1 MRVELSWMYSNTG
14 DHLKAFNVI
23 KDVIKDHPDH
33 MPLYYQFGLL
43 SSNTSIYSDKAVECL
58 KKYLQRAPIEKLPWT
73 DYAHYFLGRMSEF
86 NKEIAMAIKEY
97 ENALKIDRKNKHAN
111 EALNNLIK
119 K

>member
-1 MRVELSWMYSNTG
+1 
-14 DHLKAFNVI
+14 
-23 KDVIKDHPDH
+23 
-33 MPLYYQFGLL
+33 
-43 SSNTSIYSDKAVECL
+43 VECL

-73 DYAHYFLGRMSEF
+73 DYAHYFLGRIYEF

-97 ENALKIDRKNKHAN
+97 KNALKTNRKNKHAN